1 MLSSMVRSDFDQVF
15 DEGGPQH
22 LMHILRARLGDTEFL
37 DRELHR
43 MSRSGKWL
51 VVWDA
56 DSGEGKIVGRMAGTA
71 PDDPS

>member
-1 MLSSMVRSDFDQVF
+1 MSSTVRSDFDQVF

-22 LMHILRARLGDTEFL
+22 LMHILQARLGHTEFL
-37 DRELHR
+37 DRELHQ

-51 VVWDA
+51 VVWNKE
-56 DSGEGKIVGRMAGTA
+56 SGDGKIVGRIARTA

>member
-1 MLSSMVRSDFDQVF
+1 MVRSDFDRVF

-22 LMHILRARLGDTEFL
+22 LMQVLRARLGDTEFL
-37 DRELHR
+37 DKELHR

-51 VVWDA
+51 VVWNKE
-56 DSGEGKIVGRMAGTA
+56 SGDGKIVGRIART